1 MLPFWPLWLESRGM
15 GAGEIGI
22 LLGAAFWVK
31 VATNPLVG
39 GLVDR
44 RGDRRR
50 PMIALA
56 AACLACY
63 ALFAVADGFWALLG
77 VSVLTGVFFSAL
89 LPLGESLTMR
99 TAHARGFDYGRIRL
113 WGSIGF
119 ILTATLGGRLIEGR
133 APDIVLWLILAAL
146 GATLL
151 ACIAMPDVR
160 LTPAIHGTRP
170 VWRLVCNPT
179 FVLFLASTG
188 LLQASH
194 AVYYGFATLHWR
206 AAGLDEAVI
215 GALWAEGVV
224 AEILLF
230 AASGAIVRRLGPAGL
245 LLLAAGGGV
254 VRWTATALST
264 ELGVLLAAQT
274 LHALTFAAAH
284 LAAMHFI
291 VRAAPPEL
299 SATAQTVYAAV
310 GMGIVFGAT
319 MWAAGGLYAAF
330 GGGAFL
336 AMAGLSAAGGL
347 VALMLAARSRGGS
360 VMR

>member
-15 GAGEIGI
+15 GPAEIGI
-22 LLGAAFWVK
+22 LIGAAFWAK
-31 VATNPLVG
+31 VVTNPLIG

-56 AACLACY
+56 AACLASY
-63 ALFAVADGFWALLG
+63 ALFAVAEGFWALLG
-77 VSVLTGVFFSAL
+77 VSVLAGVFLSAL

-99 TAHARGFDYGRIRL
+99 TAHERGFDYGRVRL
-113 WGSIGF
+113 WGSISF
-119 ILTATLGGRLIEGR
+119 ILAAALGGRLLEGR

-146 GATLL
+146 GATVL
-151 ACIAMPDVR
+151 ACVVMPDIR
-160 LTPAIHGTRP
+160 LTPAGHGTRP
-170 VWRLVCNPT
+170 VWRLLRNPV
-179 FVLFLASTG
+179 FVLFLAATG

-230 AASGAIVRRLGPAGL
+230 VASGAFVRRLGPQGL
-245 LLLAAGGGV
+245 LLLAAVGGM
-254 VRWTATALST
+254 VRWTATAYST
-264 ELGVLLAAQT
+264 GLGVLFAAQT

-291 VRAAPPEL
+291 ARAAPPEL

-310 GMGIVFGAT
+310 GMGIVFGAA

-336 AMAGLSAAGGL
+336 AMAGLSTAGGL
-347 VALMLAARSRGGS
+347 LALLLAARWRGGAIDI
-360 VMR
+360 

>member
-15 GAGEIGI
+15 GPAEIGI
-22 LLGAAFWVK
+22 LIGAAFWAK
-31 VATNPLVG
+31 VVTNPLIG

-56 AACLACY
+56 AACLASY
-63 ALFAVADGFWALLG
+63 ALFAVAEGFWALLG
-77 VSVLTGVFFSAL
+77 VSVLAGVFLSAL

-99 TAHARGFDYGRIRL
+99 TAHERGFDYGRVRL
-113 WGSIGF
+113 WGSISF
-119 ILTATLGGRLIEGR
+119 ILAAALGGRLLEGR

-146 GATLL
+146 GATVL
-151 ACIAMPDVR
+151 ACVVMPDIR
-160 LTPAIHGTRP
+160 LTPAGHGTRP
-170 VWRLVCNPT
+170 VWRLLRNPV
-179 FVLFLASTG
+179 FVLFLAATG

-194 AVYYGFATLHWR
+194 AFYYGFATLHWR

-230 AASGAIVRRLGPAGL
+230 VASGAFVRRLGPQGL
-245 LLLAAGGGV
+245 LLLAAVGGM
-254 VRWTATALST
+254 VRWTATAYST
-264 ELGVLLAAQT
+264 GLGVLFAAQT

-291 VRAAPPEL
+291 ARAAPPEL

-310 GMGIVFGAT
+310 GMGIVFGAA

-347 VALMLAARSRGGS
+347 LALLLAARWRGGALDI
-360 VMR
+360 